1 MTDIDYFLVE
11 LKRPEIIICIV
22 CLILCLVMKILSS
35 ILEFISDKNSEK
47 FMKQSAEIKKTIS

>member
-22 CLILCLVMKILSS
+22 GIIVCLVMCLVMKILDY
-35 ILEFISDKNSEK
+35 IR
-47 FMKQSAEIKKTIS
+47 